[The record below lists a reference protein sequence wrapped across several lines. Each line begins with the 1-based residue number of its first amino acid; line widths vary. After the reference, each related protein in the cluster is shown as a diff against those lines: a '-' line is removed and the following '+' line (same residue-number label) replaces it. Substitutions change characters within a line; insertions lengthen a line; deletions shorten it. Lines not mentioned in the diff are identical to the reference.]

1 MAADH
6 ARWME
11 QTLDFSRTLK
21 EISIPG
27 SHDAGMYTSRNCSPG
42 AASCNTETQKKPML
56 GQLEAGMRY
65 FDLRP
70 VWTTGDRVTGHFVT
84 GHFSNVD
91 LLGGQGCEGGTL
103 MDIFTG
109 VNDFLSRGNKE
120 LVILKFSHYYDRDA
134 DRFSFNESRLG
145 ALIELVTGML
155 GKWLYVNRTGDRLA
169 ALPLSQIIGSSG
181 KVIAVFDSLPDQL
194 VQSGVYQYSDYSP
207 PSPPEGTTCG
217 DQLGPVSGALAVYD
231 KYSETNDIG
240 FMRKDQLDKLDCA
253 VNHGGDL
260 FLLSWTLTQSP
271 VQASTC
277 LFGVAA
283 SIIALADK
291 AIESIVPDLRGHI
304 ITSANVP
311 NIVYLDVSPERATA
325 ACIDVNQRLGNNV

>member
-1 MAADH
+1 MATDR

-11 QTLDFSRTLK
+11 QTLDFSKALK
-21 EISIPG
+21 DISIPG
-27 SHDAGMYTSRNCSPG
+27 SHDAGMYISSNCSPG
-42 AASCNTETQKKPML
+42 AASCNTETQKQPML

-70 VWTTGDRVTGHFVT
+70 VWTRGAFCT
-84 GHFSNVD
+84 GHFSQVD
-91 LLGGQGCEGGTL
+91 VLGGQGCNGGTL
-103 MDIFTG
+103 TEIFTG

-120 LVILKFSHYYDRDA
+120 LVILKLSHYYDRDA
-134 DRFSFNESRLG
+134 DRFSFNERQLG
-145 ALIELVTGML
+145 ELIDLVTRML
-155 GKWLYVNRTGDRLA
+155 GKWLYVNDTGNRLA
-169 ALPLSQIIGSSG
+169 AIPLSQIIGGSG
-181 KVIAVFDSLPDQL
+181 KVIAVFDDLPDQL

-207 PSPPEGTTCG
+207 PSPRKGMTCG
-217 DQLGPVSGALAVYD
+217 DQPGTVSGALSVYD
-231 KYSETNDIG
+231 KYSESNDVG

-260 FLLSWTLTQSP
+260 FVLSWTLTQSP
-271 VQASTC
+271 VQASGC
-277 LFGVAA
+277 LIGAAA

-291 AIESIVPDLRGHI
+291 AIESIFPDLRGHI

-311 NIVYLDVSPERATA
+311 NIVYLDVSPEQATA

>member
-1 MAADH
+1 MAIDH

-11 QTLDFSRTLK
+11 QTLDFTKTLK

-27 SHDAGMYTSRNCSPG
+27 SHDAGMYVSSHCSPG
-42 AASCNTETQKKPML
+42 AASCNTETQKQPML

-70 VWTTGDRVTGHFVT
+70 VLTAGVFST
-84 GHFSNVD
+84 GHFSKVD
-91 LLGGQGCEGGTL
+91 ALGGQGCNGGTL
-103 MDIFTG
+103 IDIFTG
-109 VNDFLSRGNKE
+109 VNDFLSCGNKE
-120 LVILKFSHYYDRDA
+120 LVILKLSHYYDRGA
-134 DRFSFNESRLG
+134 DRFSFNESQLG
-145 ALIELVTGML
+145 ALVDLVIRML
-155 GKWLYVNRTGDRLA
+155 GKWLYVNDTGNRLA
-169 ALPLSQIIGSSG
+169 AIPLSQIIGSSG

-207 PSPPEGTTCG
+207 PSPPKGTTCG
-217 DQLGPVSGALAVYD
+217 DRLGPVSGALSVYD
-231 KYSETNDIG
+231 KYSETNDVDL
-240 FMRKDQLDKLDCA
+240 MRKDQLDKLDCA

-260 FLLSWTLTQSP
+260 FLLSWTLTQSG
-271 VQASTC
+271 VQASGC
-277 LFGVAA
+277 LIGVAA

-291 AIESIVPDLRGHI
+291 AVETIFPDLRGHV

-311 NIVYLDVSPERATA
+311 NIVYMDVSPERATA